1 LTINITLAH
10 KRTKKYFLKQQ
21 RRGGVVVMRY
31 LCLISL
37 VLCLFLC
44 GPSCKRGQEEP
55 TAKEAEKVEA
65 PAVEEGKELVEEAVK
80 EAAEETEKAVEEA
93 KEAVKEAEE

>member
-10 KRTKKYFLKQQ
+10 KRIKNYFLKQQ
-21 RRGGVVVMRY
+21 RRRGVIVMRY

>member
-1 LTINITLAH
+1 
-10 KRTKKYFLKQQ
+10 
-21 RRGGVVVMRY
+21 MRY

-55 TAKEAEKVEA
+55 TAAMEEKAEEIQAPSAEEAEEVEV
-65 PAVEEGKELVEEAVK
+65 PVVEEGKEVVEEAV
-80 EAAEETEKAVEEA
+80 E
-93 KEAVKEAEE
+93 